1 MKFYHAIYC
10 DEKTIDKKEEIQK
23 KLCDKKIKIKV
34 YLVTLSNMQHN
45 QLEIF
50 DSIFL
55 LQKRLQQTEYFVVG
69 IASTKSHALEMVE
82 KITQEVYDET
92 MSTDIK
98 GYIMRK
104 QEEYEK
110 EKV

>member
-23 KLCDKKIKIKV
+23 KLCDKKNLVKV
-34 YLVTLSNMQHN
+34 YLVTLSNMKQN

-50 DSIFL
+50 DSMFL

-69 IASTKSHALEMVE
+69 ITSTKSHALEMVE